1 MVPWEALSGYANVH
15 SFSWANDPYDV
26 DPEITMH
33 YIDTYF
39 IHINA
44 ATYRIF
50 PCKLFK
56 RWIKTE
62 KAKSPDDLMIVYTIL
77 AMGSVFSSRA
87 ERKHEGSLFS
97 KIARYAVEKN
107 HGNFSIQL
115 IQSRLLLAFYHFAL
129 GETHKAWDFGGMGFR
144 VASGL
149 RLNLEEG
156 VTDIG
161 DDDVME
167 YGLNRHALAECRR
180 RTFWSAYMMDR
191 FSGFCSAHLC
201 AIHDED
207 TFVRLPCQE
216 EIYDNQEPVRTPYFD
231 NELTDQRLCQDAVP
245 SELGP
250 MAYYA
255 QISSIWGEVLANIY
269 RSPHQSFQRY
279 SADHEAFHITTHQ
292 RLASWKASLPDY
304 LSYSAFNAKASINN
318 GYVGTFISLH
328 TIYHSTIIK
337 LNRHIRHAHLSA
349 ASVTRAIRAATHH
362 SLQLLEIM
370 QTLSNVERQKVFTST
385 PSQAHQQQLKIP
397 FSTPFAGYA
406 ILVAMDVISA
416 AGSLDPDALTNTFRI
431 MNGGLKVIE
440 ELSQFW
446 ASARA
451 QRKVIR
457 RRVEQL
463 AESATGEAAAGKT
476 VWIART
482 PLDKTFSDDQDVFYN
497 DAVQQPA
504 WRAKFLGNL
513 GLGARDDEILLVG
526 GESRTGGWWE

>member
-1 MVPWEALSGYANVH
+1 MSPRSDRLLHPARKGKTEPNGSAKATVGYPHEPSADAEVAEEKSTAGSAPATSRSAVKRRRPNAADTSAVKSLPRKTTQYESRRPRSSGQDAMVPWEALSGYANVH

-50 PCKLFK
+50 SCKLFK

-149 RLNLEEG
+149 KLNLEEG

-180 RTFWSAYMMDR
+180 RTFWSAYMMDVSVATEARPLIMLTVHSGSAASALLISVLFMMRIHSSVSLARRR
-191 FSGFCSAHLC
+191 F
-201 AIHDED
+201 
-207 TFVRLPCQE
+207 
-216 EIYDNQEPVRTPYFD
+216 
-231 NELTDQRLCQDAVP
+231 
-245 SELGP
+245 
-250 MAYYA
+250 
-255 QISSIWGEVLANIY
+255 
-269 RSPHQSFQRY
+269 
-279 SADHEAFHITTHQ
+279 
-292 RLASWKASLPDY
+292 
-304 LSYSAFNAKASINN
+304 
-318 GYVGTFISLH
+318 
-328 TIYHSTIIK
+328 TIIK
-337 LNRHIRHAHLSA
+337 NLSGRPTLTTSSPIKDYARTQFHRNWGRWHITRRYRPYGEKCWRTSIGHLINRFRDIR
-349 ASVTRAIRAATHH
+349 
-362 SLQLLEIM
+362 
-370 QTLSNVERQKVFTST
+370 QTMRPFTS
-385 PSQAHQQQLKIP
+385 P
-397 FSTPFAGYA
+397 
-406 ILVAMDVISA
+406 
-416 AGSLDPDALTNTFRI
+416 LTNDSRPGRPAYPTICRTAHSMPKPASTTVTWVPLSVCTPYIIPQSSNLTVTFDMPIFPPRV
-431 MNGGLKVIE
+431 LPE
-440 ELSQFW
+440 P
-446 ASARA
+446 SAPPLTTLCNSWKSCKPSPT
-451 QRKVIR
+451 Q
-457 RRVEQL
+457 
-463 AESATGEAAAGKT
+463 SAKKSSLRPPHTATSSNSKS
-476 VWIART
+476 
-482 PLDKTFSDDQDVFYN
+482 PSPPHS
-497 DAVQQPA
+497 PA
-504 WRAKFLGNL
+504 MPSWLPW
-513 GLGARDDEILLVG
+513 
-526 GESRTGGWWE
+526 T